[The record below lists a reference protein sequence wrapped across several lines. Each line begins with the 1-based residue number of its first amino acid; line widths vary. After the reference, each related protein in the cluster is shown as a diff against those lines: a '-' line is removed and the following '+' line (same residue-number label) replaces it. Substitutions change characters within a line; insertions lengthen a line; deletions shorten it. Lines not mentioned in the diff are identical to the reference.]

1 MVLVA
6 FKLSLQISGGDAY
19 WKEKKT
25 PWSKVH
31 LIEGLLLIGFE
42 LIWAL
47 AVFFFLSFFF
57 SEQHSMFLKQ
67 SQKMQKNKID
77 CMHKIG

>member
-1 MVLVA
+1 MFLVA

-19 WKEKKT
+19 WKEKQR

-31 LIEGLLLIGFE
+31 LIEGLPLIGFE

-47 AVFFFLSFFF
+47 AVFFFLSIFFF
-57 SEQHSMFLKQ
+57 RTTLDVFEAKPKNAEKQ
-67 SQKMQKNKID
+67 GWL
-77 CMHKIG
+77 HA